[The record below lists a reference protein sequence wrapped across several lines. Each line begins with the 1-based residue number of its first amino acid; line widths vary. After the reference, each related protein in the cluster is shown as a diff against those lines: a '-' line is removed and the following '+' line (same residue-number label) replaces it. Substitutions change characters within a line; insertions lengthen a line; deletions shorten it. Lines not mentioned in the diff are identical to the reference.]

1 MLNYNELKPGVFFVM
16 DGQPYVVMDYSF
28 VKMQMRKPVAQVK
41 MKNVISG
48 KVVEKNFQQTD
59 KFEEAEIEAKPVKF
73 LYAKKPARQSD
84 SGGGEFWFCEPK
96 DPSKRF
102 KLEESLVKDYIDLIK
117 PNSVIDVMVF
127 DEQNIGVKMPVKVE
141 LKVTEAPP
149 AIKGNT
155 AQGGTKQVTLET
167 GATIN
172 VPLFIN
178 EGDIVRVN
186 TDTHE
191 YTERAEKGV

>member
-59 KFEEAEIEAKPVKF
+59 KFEEAEIEVRPVKF
-73 LYAKKPARQSD
+73 LYANK
-84 SGGGEFWFCEPK
+84 GEFWFTEPN

-102 KLEESLVKDYIDLIK
+102 KLEESLIGNYADLIK
-117 PNSVIDVMVF
+117 PNSIIEVMVF
-127 DEQNIGVKMPVKVE
+127 NNQNIGVKMPVKVE
-141 LKVTEAPP
+141 LKVVEAPP
-149 AIKGNT
+149 STKGNT
-155 AQGGTKQVTLET
+155 AQGGTKQVKLET

-191 YTERAEKGV
+191 YTERAEKGA

>member
-1 MLNYNELKPGVFFVM
+1 MM

-41 MKNVISG
+41 MRNVISG

-73 LYAKKPARQSD
+73 LYANK
-84 SGGGEFWFCEPK
+84 GEFWFCPARNASHSDAGGDPK
-96 DPSKRF
+96 KTGDGRF
-102 KLEESLVKDYIDLIK
+102 KLDAKLVKDYINLIK
-117 PNSVIDVMVF
+117 PNSIIEVMVF
-127 DEQNIGVKMPVKVE
+127 NEQNIGVKMPVKVE

-149 AIKGNT
+149 STKGNT
-155 AQGGTKQVTLET
+155 AQGGTKQVKLET

-178 EGDIVRVN
+178 EGDVVRVN

-191 YTERAEKGV
+191 YVERAEKGA